1 MFEHGPHN
9 KSDSKKLGN
18 IFDIGG
24 LEITIMLVTSN
35 LIGDISRAKFY
46 SAHLLL

>member
-1 MFEHGPHN
+1 MFEHDPHN

-18 IFDIGG
+18 IFDSAG
-24 LEITIMLVTSN
+24 LEITTMLVTSK

-46 SAHLLL
+46 NAHLLL